1 MKRIFFALFLIV
13 SLNLLAQEDESVPIQ
28 IIEVVPVYEG
38 CVGSNSELKDCLNR
52 KIYEHFSKNFI
63 YPKLKKKESIVGRYF
78 ISFKIDKEGNFILI
92 NVKGPDLR
100 DLVLNEIKR
109 IFTKFPKIQPAS
121 QRNKPVA
128 VVYNLPFVV
137 N

>member
-52 KIYEHFSKNFI
+52 KIYEHFSKSFFI
-63 YPKLKKKESIVGRYF
+63 Q
-78 ISFKIDKEGNFILI
+78 N
-92 NVKGPDLR
+92 
-100 DLVLNEIKR
+100 
-109 IFTKFPKIQPAS
+109 
-121 QRNKPVA
+121 
-128 VVYNLPFVV
+128 
-137 N
+137 